1 MISENGLKVIKNS
14 VEELD
19 AAYKAQKNAKNAM
32 WIFDYMADFIKIMIY
47 WFVGVSLISIV
58 LGFAAFYTI
67 DASNIEI
74 QDLNRLIKSILL
86 LTSFVTAMG
95 TICHFYFY
103 IGHVLEKNEK
113 LYYTQRSQL
122 INQVELIESLLVEHG
137 LISKSEQN
145 DVVIYS
151 NIVDPHGDHCDYRVQ
166 RSELLESLLPFKYKG
181 DISMAVDLVKSSKSL
196 FVSNEDVGRVLEL
209 VSKALGATPSDGTS
223 KTLQEVE
230 AKLSIAYERD

>member
-1 MISENGLKVIKNS
+1 MISENSLKVIKNS
-14 VEELD
+14 IEELD
-19 AAYKAQKNAKNAM
+19 AAYITQKNAKNSM
-32 WIFDYMADFIKIMIY
+32 WFFYNMVAFIKIMIY

-58 LGFAAFYTI
+58 LGFAAFYII

-145 DVVIYS
+145 
-151 NIVDPHGDHCDYRVQ
+151 IVAPHGEHCD
-166 RSELLESLLPFKYKG
+166 
-181 DISMAVDLVKSSKSL
+181 
-196 FVSNEDVGRVLEL
+196 
-209 VSKALGATPSDGTS
+209 
-223 KTLQEVE
+223 
-230 AKLSIAYERD
+230 